1 MYQVEI
7 YVKQGRPKCRLTMK
21 RMSTYAKLNRH
32 MVDPDNDL
40 NIMKQFVDKGYQ
52 SFPVVKITK
61 DNKTVDEWCDFR
73 VDKIK
78 EWGNKLQ

>member
-7 YVKQGRPKCRLTMK
+7 YAKKGCPKCRMTMK
-21 RMSTYAKLNRH
+21 QMSAYTKLNQH
-32 MVDPDNDL
+32 MVNPGHDL
-40 NIMKQFVDKGYQ
+40 SIIKQFVDKGYQ
-52 SFPVVKITK
+52 SFPVVKIIK
-61 DNKTVDEWCDFR
+61 DNKVVDEWCDFR

>member
-1 MYQVEI
+1 MYRVEI
-7 YVKQGRPKCRLTMK
+7 YVKQGCPKCRMTINL
-21 RMSTYAKLNRH
+21 MSSHVKLNQH
-32 MVDPDNDL
+32 MVDSEHDL
-40 NIMKQFVDKGYQ
+40 SIMKQFIDKGYQ

>member
-7 YVKQGRPKCRLTMK
+7 YVKQGCPKCRLTMK
-21 RMSTYAKLNRH
+21 RMSTYVKVNQH

-40 NIMKQFVDKGYQ
+40 SIMKQFIDKGYQ
-52 SFPVVKITK
+52 SFPVVKVTK
-61 DNKTVDEWCDFR
+61 DNKKVDEWCDFR